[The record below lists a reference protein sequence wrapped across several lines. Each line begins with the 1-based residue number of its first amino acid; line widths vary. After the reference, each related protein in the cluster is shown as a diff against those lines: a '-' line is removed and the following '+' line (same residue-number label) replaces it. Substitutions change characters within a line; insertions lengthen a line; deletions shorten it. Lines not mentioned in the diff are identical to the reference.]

1 MRNIEK
7 ILILNTRTDVGQN
20 IDSTYSDDK
29 AHISPRIRTFT
40 VRTIEKIIRLST
52 RTSVD
57 KIIDST
63 YSDEKTQIS
72 LRI

>member
-1 MRNIEK
+1 M
-7 ILILNTRTDVGQN
+7 
-20 IDSTYSDDK
+20 
-29 AHISPRIRTFT
+29 SPRIRTFT

-63 YSDEKTQIS
+63 YSDEKTHNKPSHLNLYYVYHRKNPLDSAPGQM
-72 LRI
+72 